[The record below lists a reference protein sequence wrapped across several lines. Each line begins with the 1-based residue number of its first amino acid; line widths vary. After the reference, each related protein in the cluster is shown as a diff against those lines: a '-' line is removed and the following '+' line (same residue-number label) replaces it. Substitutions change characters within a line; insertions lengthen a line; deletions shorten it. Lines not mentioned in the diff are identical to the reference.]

1 MKLFRFGLVLSFV
14 LLSSAFAPSV
24 FSQCYIWNGNQWT
37 GNSVTY
43 SINSGLATN
52 DASEQDWKNAI
63 NSAVA
68 QWNGAGANFEFNQGS
83 DVSYDPNTEPAGV
96 YQLGW
101 YAQSGDP
108 TTAYTNVTDDPNNS
122 AVITKVETYFN
133 EAYDYSANPSSTQL
147 DIWTIA
153 VHELGHW
160 LDLQS
165 ETDPGCSSR
174 SRGI

>member
-1 MKLFRFGLVLSFV
+1 MILHKDWDL
-14 LLSSAFAPSV
+14 
-24 FSQCYIWNGNQWT
+24 T
-37 GNSVTY
+37 
-43 SINSGLATN
+43 LATN

-174 SRGI
+174 SSPNLCVKS